1 MRPRGREAGGT
12 SGDAA
17 GPTLSRPAGAGLI
30 RLYPTAWRARYAAEM
45 LATLEQRRIGLGDR
59 FDLGRGALDAWLHQP
74 SRVPAFA
81 ALGAGG
87 LWAVAGTVVV
97 AQPVPPDWPGYL
109 LETLPAAVLATILGG
124 IATIGCWARRSD
136 VAGRAGVLAVAVA
149 IVGHV
154 AWIAVLGAAWLGVGY
169 GAPTIA
175 AQAAGALGSV
185 LVGLVLLRS
194 ADERIGALLVI
205 APAIMLLGWPVAWLG
220 FGLAWTLVGVLL
232 LALPAPDEPLASGF
246 A

>member
-1 MRPRGREAGGT
+1 MRRNGREAG
-12 SGDAA
+12 

-45 LATLEQRRIGLGDR
+45 LATLEERRIGVRDR

-74 SRVPAFA
+74 SRAPAFA
-81 ALGAGG
+81 ALAAGG
-87 LWAVAGTVVV
+87 LWTVAGTVVV
-97 AQPVPPDWPGYL
+97 AQPAPPDWPGYL
-109 LETLPAAVLATILGG
+109 LETLPVAVVATILGG
-124 IATIGCWARRSD
+124 LATIGCWARRSD
-136 VAGRAGVLAVAVA
+136 AAGRAGVIAVALAV
-149 IVGHV
+149 VGHV
-154 AWIAVLGAAWLGVGY
+154 AWIAALVAAWLGVSY
-169 GAPTIA
+169 GAQTIA

-194 ADERIGALLVI
+194 ADERIGALLII

-220 FGLAWTLVGVLL
+220 FGLGWTLIGVLL
-232 LALPAPDEPLASGF
+232 LAMPTPDEPMPMGF